1 MKKNDIEKLQIDYF
15 QLMDL
20 RVDFAFKLLFTK
32 GDPRLLISLLN
43 AIFANKKINRIIK
56 SISIKNP
63 FLDKETDEDKLS
75 ILDIRAALED
85 GTNIL
90 IEMHLHGLNELK
102 PKTIRSW
109 ARAFAEELEQGK
121 SYSEQPPTVAIA
133 FVDGAVKPHE
143 ETENANK
150 DKIHRL
156 CMIMDKEDYTVFTDA
171 MELHYINMK
180 AFAKAVNEA
189 DSINIDDTGE
199 VKFAKWLSL
208 ITQKEINNK
217 AIIEDA
223 YKDEEEIFMAV
234 ATLVK
239 QGEDKYTRQKY
250 ARRKDDIQ
258 DYTLRMVRAEQDRQT
273 AERERQRAAQLQI
286 EKEQL
291 SRKAEQDRQRAEKAE
306 AEIATLREKLAK
318 FEAQAFHGGVEH
330 DNL

>member
-1 MKKNDIEKLQIDYF
+1 MKKNEVETLQIDYF
-15 QLMDL
+15 RLMDL

-43 AIFANKKINRIIK
+43 AIFANKKINRIVK

-75 ILDIRAALED
+75 ILDIRAELED

-90 IEMHLHGLNELK
+90 IEMHLHGLSELK
-102 PKTIRSW
+102 SKTIRSW
-109 ARAFAEELEQGK
+109 ARAFAEEIEQGK
-121 SYSEQPPTVAIA
+121 SYSEQPPTIAIA
-133 FVDGAVKPHE
+133 FVDGAVKSHE
-143 ETENANK
+143 ESENAKANK

-156 CMIMDKEDYTVFTDA
+156 CMIMDKEDYTVFTDV

-189 DSINIDDTGE
+189 DSININDTEE
-199 VKFAKWLSL
+199 VKFAKWLSV

-223 YKDEEEIFMAV
+223 YKDEEDIFMAV

-239 QGEDKYTRQKY
+239 HGEDKYTRQKY
-250 ARRKDDIQ
+250 ARRKEDIQ
-258 DYTLRMVRAEQDRQT
+258 DYTLKMLRAEQDRQELKQ
-273 AERERQRAAQLQI
+273 AEATIAEQAELIAQLQA
-286 EKEQL
+286 QL
-291 SRKAEQDRQRAEKAE
+291 ADRR
-306 AEIATLREKLAK
+306 
-318 FEAQAFHGGVEH
+318 
-330 DNL
+330 

>member
-1 MKKNDIEKLQIDYF
+1 MRKNETPNLQIDYF

-43 AIFANKKINRIIK
+43 AIFANKKIDRIVK

-75 ILDIRAALED
+75 ILDIRAELED

-90 IEMHLHGLNELK
+90 IEMHLHGLSELK

-109 ARAFAEELEQGK
+109 ARAFAEELEKGR
-121 SYSEQPPTVAIA
+121 SYSEQSPTIAIA
-133 FVDGAVKPHE
+133 FVDGAVKPYE
-143 ETENANK
+143 ESENARANK

-189 DSINIDDTGE
+189 NSINITDTEE
-199 VKFAKWLSL
+199 VKFAKWLSV

-217 AIIEDA
+217 TIIEEA

-234 ATLVK
+234 TTLIK

-258 DYTLRMVRAEQDRQT
+258 DYTLKMARAEQYRQQT
-273 AERERQRAAQLQI
+273 EQYRQQT
-286 EKEQL
+286 EQL
-291 SRKAEQDRQRAEKAE
+291 AAENEILRKRLAE
-306 AEIATLREKLAK
+306 
-318 FEAQAFHGGVEH
+318 FEAQAK
-330 DNL
+330 

>member
-1 MKKNDIEKLQIDYF
+1 MKINEIENLQIDYF

-43 AIFANKKINRIIK
+43 AIFANKKIKRIVK

-63 FLDKETDEDKLS
+63 FLDKETDDDKLS
-75 ILDIRAALED
+75 ILDIRAELAD

-90 IEMHLHGLNELK
+90 IEMHLHGLSELK

-109 ARAFAEELEQGK
+109 ARAFGEELEAGK
-121 SYSEQPPTVAIA
+121 SYCDQPPTIAIA
-133 FVDGAVKPHE
+133 FVDGAVKPLE
-143 ETENANK
+143 DSENAKANK

-156 CMIMDKEDYTVFTDA
+156 CMIMDREDCTVFTDV

-189 DSINIDDTGE
+189 NSININDTAE
-199 VKFAKWLSL
+199 IKFAKWLSV

-223 YKDEEEIFMAV
+223 YKDEEEISMAV
-234 ATLVK
+234 HTLVK
-239 QGEDKYTRQKY
+239 HGEDKYTRQKY
-250 ARRKDDIQ
+250 ARRKEDIQ
-258 DYTLRMVRAEQDRQT
+258 DYTLKMIRAEHD
-273 AERERQRAAQLQI
+273 RQRADQLQI
-286 EKEQL
+286 EKEQ
-291 SRKAEQDRQRAEKAE
+291 ADRRAEKAE
-306 AEIATLREKLAK
+306 AEIETLRKRLAEL
-318 FEAQAFHGGVEH
+318 EAQTQK
-330 DNL
+330 

>member
-1 MKKNDIEKLQIDYF
+1 MNKNETPNLQIDYF

-75 ILDIRAALED
+75 ILDIRAELED

-109 ARAFAEELEQGK
+109 ARAFAEELEAGK
-121 SYSEQPPTVAIA
+121 SYSDQPPTIAIA
-133 FVDGAVKPHE
+133 FVDGAIKPL
-143 ETENANK
+143 ENERNAKLNADK
-150 DKIHRL
+150 NKIHRM
-156 CMIMDKEDYTVFTDA
+156 CMIMDTEDYTVFTDA
-171 MELHYINMK
+171 LELHYINMK
-180 AFAKAVNEA
+180 AFAEAVNEA
-189 DSINIDDTGE
+189 DSININDTQE
-199 VKFAKWLSL
+199 TLFAKWLSL

-217 AIIEDA
+217 AIIESA

-234 ATLVK
+234 NALVRH
-239 QGEDKYTRQKY
+239 GEDKYTRQKY
-250 ARRKDDIQ
+250 ARRKEDIQ
-258 DYTLRMVRAEQDRQT
+258 HYNITIMRAEQDRQ
-273 AERERQRAAQLQI
+273 RGDRLQDENDKLQDEI
-286 EKEQL
+286 TKLHEELEKFRSMQNN
-291 SRKAEQDRQRAEKAE
+291 QQ
-306 AEIATLREKLAK
+306 
-318 FEAQAFHGGVEH
+318 
-330 DNL
+330 

>member
-1 MKKNDIEKLQIDYF
+1 MKKNETSRLRIDYL

-20 RVDFAFKLLFTK
+20 RVDFAFKLLFAK

-43 AIFANKKINRIIK
+43 AIFANKKINRIVK

-63 FLDKETDEDKLS
+63 FLDKEADEDKLS
-75 ILDIRAALED
+75 ILDIRAELED

-90 IEMHLHGLNELK
+90 IEMHLHGLSEIK
-102 PKTIRSW
+102 SKTIRSW

-121 SYSEQPPTVAIA
+121 SYSEQPPTITIA
-133 FVDGAVKPHE
+133 FVDGAVKLTE
-143 ETENANK
+143 DSENAKINK

-189 DSINIDDTGE
+189 DSIDINDTEE
-199 VKFAKWLSL
+199 VKFAKWLSV

-234 ATLVK
+234 HALVRH
-239 QGEDKYTRQKY
+239 GEDKYTRQAY
-250 ARRKDDIQ
+250 ARRKEDIQ
-258 DYTLRMVRAEQDRQT
+258 DYTLKM
-273 AERERQRAAQLQI
+273 LG
-286 EKEQL
+286 
-291 SRKAEQDRQRAEKAE
+291 AEQDRQRADEYKQRAEQAE
-306 AEIATLREKLAK
+306 AELADKDKMIARLQAQLAEKK
-318 FEAQAFHGGVEH
+318 
-330 DNL
+330 

>member
-1 MKKNDIEKLQIDYF
+1 MKKNEIENLQIDYF

-43 AIFANKKINRIIK
+43 AIFANKKINRIVK

-63 FLDKETDEDKLS
+63 FLDKAADKDKLS
-75 ILDIRAALED
+75 ILDIRAELED

-90 IEMHLHGLNELK
+90 IEMHLHGLSELK
-102 PKTIRSW
+102 SKTIRSW
-109 ARAFAEELEQGK
+109 ARAFGEDLEAGK
-121 SYSEQPPTVAIA
+121 GYSDQPPTIAIA
-133 FVDGAVKPHE
+133 FVDGAIKPLE
-143 ETENANK
+143 DSKNARTNK

-156 CMIMDKEDYTVFTDA
+156 CMIMDKEDYTVFTDV

-189 DSINIDDTGE
+189 DSININDTAE
-199 VKFAKWLSL
+199 IKFAKWLSV

-223 YKDEEEIFMAV
+223 YKDEEEISMAV
-234 ATLVK
+234 HALVK
-239 QGEDKYTRQKY
+239 HGEDKYTRQMY

-258 DYTLRMVRAEQDRQT
+258 DYTVKMIRAEQDRQL
-273 AERERQRAAQLQI
+273 AAQLLKEI
-286 EKEQL
+286 EQ
-291 SRKAEQDRQRAEKAE
+291 ADRRAEKAE
-306 AEIATLREKLAK
+306 AENEILRKKIAE
-318 FEAQAFHGGVEH
+318 FEAQAKK
-330 DNL
+330 

>member
-1 MKKNDIEKLQIDYF
+1 MKKNEIESLIIDYS

-43 AIFANKKINRIIK
+43 AIFANKKINRIVK

-75 ILDIRAALED
+75 ILDIRAELED

-90 IEMHLHGLNELK
+90 IEMHLHGLSEIK

-121 SYSEQPPTVAIA
+121 SYSEQSPTIAIA
-133 FVDGAVKPHE
+133 FADGAVKPLKDC
-143 ETENANK
+143 ENAKANK

-189 DSINIDDTGE
+189 NSINITDTEE
-199 VKFAKWLSL
+199 VKFAKWLSV

-250 ARRKDDIQ
+250 ARRKEDIQ
-258 DYTLRMVRAEQDRQT
+258 DYTLKM
-273 AERERQRAAQLQI
+273 
-286 EKEQL
+286 
-291 SRKAEQDRQRAEKAE
+291 QRAEEALIEIERLRNVDAE
-306 AEIATLREKLAK
+306 NEQLRQQIADL
-318 FEAQAFHGGVEH
+318 QA
-330 DNL
+330 NQK